1 MKGVARSHRLAT
13 YACIDIGSN
22 TTRLLV
28 AETGPGTLREL
39 MTQRVFTRIGKGLRK
54 TKHLAP
60 EKVAEVAEV
69 VATQARH
76 AHELGAERIEVVAT
90 AAIRDADNRTDL
102 LDAIN
107 ARAGLPTKVL
117 SDSEEARL
125 AFLGASRSLGS
136 AVDGSLAVVDVGGGS
151 SEIAVGSMDEG
162 VSWCESFRIGSGYLA
177 ESYLHSDPPSV
188 EELEN
193 VRRHAAGVLDGLRVP
208 PVDRAVAVGG
218 SAASLRRIAGAE
230 LAHEPLERAIR
241 VLASAPS
248 EEIAERFELDVERVR
263 LLPAGVLIL
272 EAISDCLGMPL
283 KVAGGGLR
291 EGVIIEMATG

>member
-1 MKGVARSHRLAT
+1 
-13 YACIDIGSN
+13 
-22 TTRLLV
+22 
-28 AETGPGTLREL
+28 EL

-54 TKHLAP
+54 TKQLAP
-60 EKVAEVAEV
+60 EKIEEVAEV

-76 AHELGAERIEVVAT
+76 ARDLGAAEIVVVAT
-90 AAIRDADNRTDL
+90 AAIREAKNREDL
-102 LDAIN
+102 LGAIESQ
-107 ARAGLPTKVL
+107 AGLSTKVL
-117 SDSEEARL
+117 SDAEEARL
-125 AFLGASRSLGS
+125 AFLGASRSLGT
-136 AVDGSLAVVDVGGGS
+136 AVNGSLAVVDVGGGS
-151 SEIAVGSMDEG
+151 TEIAVGSMSDG

-193 VRRHAAGVLDGLRVP
+193 VRRHAAGTLEGLHVP
-208 PVDRAVAVGG
+208 QVDRAVAVGG
-218 SAASLRRIAGAE
+218 SATSLRRLAGAE

-248 EEIAERFELDVERVR
+248 AEIAERFELDQERVQ

-272 EAISDCLGMPL
+272 EVVSDCLGMPL

-291 EGVIIEMATG
+291 EGVIMEMASGESA

>member
-1 MKGVARSHRLAT
+1 VCDPPSGLAA
-13 YACIDIGSN
+13 YGCIDIGSN

-28 AETGPGTLREL
+28 AEPGENGLREL

-54 TKHLAP
+54 TKQLAP
-60 EKVAEVAEV
+60 AKVEEVAEV

-76 AHELGAERIEVVAT
+76 ARELGAQQIVVVAT
-90 AAIRDADNRTDL
+90 AAIREARNGRDL
-102 LDAIN
+102 VTAIQSQ
-107 ARAGLPTKVL
+107 AGLPTKVL
-117 SDSEEARL
+117 SDAEEARL
-125 AFLGASRSLGS
+125 AFLGASRSLGT
-136 AVDGSLAVVDVGGGS
+136 AVNGTLAVVDVGGGS
-151 SEIAVGSMDEG
+151 TEIAVGSMTDG

-193 VRRHAAGVLDGLRVP
+193 VRRHAAGAFEGLRTP

-218 SAASLRRIAGAE
+218 SATSLRRMAGAE
-230 LAHEPLERAIR
+230 LSHEPLERAIR
-241 VLASAPS
+241 VLASAPCD
-248 EEIAERFELDVERVR
+248 EIAERFELDPERVE

-272 EAISDCLGMPL
+272 EAVSDCLGMPL

-291 EGVIIEMATG
+291 EGVIIELAAAG

>member
-1 MKGVARSHRLAT
+1 LPA

-28 AETGPGTLREL
+28 AEPGEGGLREL

-54 TKHLAP
+54 TKRLAP
-60 EKVAEVAEV
+60 DKVREVADV
-69 VATQARH
+69 VARQARH
-76 AHELGAERIEVVAT
+76 ARDLHAEEIVVVAT
-90 AAIRDADNRTDL
+90 AAIREARNGSDL
-102 LDAIN
+102 VDAIA
-107 ARAGLPTKVL
+107 ARAGLATRVL
-117 SDSEEARL
+117 SDSDEARL
-125 AFLGASRSLGS
+125 AFLGASRSLGN
-136 AVDGSLAVVDVGGGS
+136 AVNGSLAVVDVGGGS
-151 SEIAVGSMDEG
+151 TEIAVGSMADG
-162 VSWCESFRIGSGYLA
+162 VSWSESFRIGSGYLA

-193 VRRHAAGVLDGLRVP
+193 VRRHAAGTLEGLRVP

-218 SAASLRRIAGAE
+218 SATSLRRMAGAE
-230 LAHEPLERAIR
+230 LSHEPLERAIR

-248 EEIAERFELDVERVR
+248 AEIAERFELDRERVQ

-272 EAISDCLGMPL
+272 EAVSDCLGMEL

-291 EGVIIEMATG
+291 EGVILELAAADG

>member
-1 MKGVARSHRLAT
+1 LPA

-28 AETGPGTLREL
+28 AEPGEGGIREL

-54 TKHLAP
+54 TKQLAP
-60 EKVAEVAEV
+60 EKIDEVADV

-76 AHELGAERIEVVAT
+76 ARDLGAAEIVVVAT
-90 AAIRDADNRTDL
+90 AAIREAKNREDL
-102 LDAIN
+102 LVAIESQ
-107 ARAGLPTKVL
+107 AGLATNVL
-117 SDSEEARL
+117 SDDEEARP
-125 AFLGASRSLGS
+125 AFLGASRSLGT
-136 AVDGSLAVVDVGGGS
+136 AVNGTLAVVDVGGGS
-151 SEIAVGSMDEG
+151 TEIAVGSMPDG

-193 VRRHAAGVLDGLRVP
+193 VRRHAAGCFDGLRTP

-218 SAASLRRIAGAE
+218 SATSLRRMAGAE
-230 LAHEPLERAIR
+230 LSHEPLERAIR

-248 EEIAERFELDVERVR
+248 AEIAERFELDPERVH

-272 EAISDCLGMPL
+272 ESVSDCLGMPL

-291 EGVIIEMATG
+291 EGVIIELAAAG